1 MKIPIVVLIGPTGVG
16 KTRISLKLAPLL
28 NAEIVSVDS
37 MQIYKEM
44 DIGTA
49 KPSLEERE
57 KIPHHLI
64 DIVSP
69 DYPFTVAEFKE
80 RAEKIIE
87 DIYIRKK
94 IPLLVGGTALYY
106 KVLFGDFSLPYI
118 PPDYELR
125 KKLYNILEKEG
136 EIALYSKLEEVDPI
150 TSKRIHPHDHK
161 RVIRALE
168 VYIKARKPLS
178 EVAGSKRAEKYI
190 YSKIGLFIPKEIHN
204 KILEERIEKMFEMG
218 LVEEVKKL
226 WEKGIDENF
235 VSMQGIG
242 YKEVL
247 GYLKG
252 IYSLEEAK
260 SLIIKRTKLFVK
272 RQFTWFKKDKEI
284 TWFDLSKYQEREL
297 VDRIYNKILEDW
309 KNKGFNYISFVDKN

>member
-1 MKIPIVVLIGPTGVG
+1 MKIPVAIILGPTGVG
-16 KTRISLKLAPLL
+16 KTKISLELARLL
-28 NAEIVSVDS
+28 KAEIVSVDS
-37 MQIYKEM
+37 MQVYKEM

-49 KPSLEERE
+49 KPSLEERK
-57 KIPHHLI
+57 KIPHYLI
-64 DIVSP
+64 DIVPP

-106 KVLFGDFSLPYI
+106 KVLFGDFSLPHI

-125 KKLYNILEKEG
+125 KKLYEILEKEG
-136 EIALYSKLEEVDPI
+136 EIGLYSKLKEVDPI
-150 TSKRIHPHDHK
+150 SSQKIHPHDHK

-168 VYIKARKPLS
+168 VYIKTGKPIS
-178 EVAGSKRAEKYI
+178 EIAGKEKREKYLC
-190 YSKIGLFIPKEIHN
+190 SKIGLYLPKDIHY
-204 KILEERIEKMFEMG
+204 KILEERVEKMFEMG
-218 LVEEVKKL
+218 LIDEVKRL
-226 WEKGIDENF
+226 WEKGIDEKY

-252 IYSLEEAK
+252 NYSLEEAK
-260 SLIIKRTKLFVK
+260 NLIIKRTKLFVK
-272 RQFTWFKKDKEI
+272 RQFTWFRKDKEI
-284 TWFDLSKYQEREL
+284 TWFDASKYHEKEL
-297 VDRIYNKILEDW
+297 IDRIYNKILEDW
-309 KNKGFNYISFVDKN
+309 KTKEFDYISFIDRK